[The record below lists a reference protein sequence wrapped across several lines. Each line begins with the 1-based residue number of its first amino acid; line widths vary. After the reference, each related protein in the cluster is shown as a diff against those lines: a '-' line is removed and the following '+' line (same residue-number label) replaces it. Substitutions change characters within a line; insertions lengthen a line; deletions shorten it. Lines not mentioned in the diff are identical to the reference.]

1 MSHYLNQSWPSLLTN
16 IYICVTQLWYKSN
29 LVALQYHLRPWCLFS
44 TKPFLYENLLSFRP
58 FGTNLIEI
66 WRECFWHLQKLT
78 FLFSPQCINPSVSL
92 LHIYV
97 TENNQHF
104 SRHRC
109 AFPNLY
115 SPYRLP
121 QGRQGWV
128 NQKFGG
134 YLWDR
139 TQHAQALWEVA
150 VPVNLP
156 LRAGTE

>member
-1 MSHYLNQSWPSLLTN
+1 M
-16 IYICVTQLWYKSN
+16 
-29 LVALQYHLRPWCLFS
+29 ALQYHLRPWCLFS

-66 WRECFWHLQKLT
+66 WWECFWHLQKLT

-109 AFPNLY
+109 AFPNPY

-121 QGRQGWV
+121 QGRQERLSPARMSQSEVWRV
-128 NQKFGG
+128 FVRQNPACTSALGG
-134 YLWDR
+134 CCPCEFAIKSQYWIGIEPMMP
-139 TQHAQALWEVA
+139 T
-150 VPVNLP
+150 
-156 LRAGTE
+156 